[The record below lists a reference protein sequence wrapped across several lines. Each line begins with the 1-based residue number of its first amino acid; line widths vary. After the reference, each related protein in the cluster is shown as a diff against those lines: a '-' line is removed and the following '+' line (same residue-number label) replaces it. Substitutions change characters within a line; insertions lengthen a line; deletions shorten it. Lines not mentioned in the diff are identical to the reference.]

1 MKPLLVLDRD
11 GVLNELIYDSVNGR
25 APRAVSEIKYLLRFD
40 LFSILAEKFSI
51 TCVTNQPDISIGKV
65 SHDEALNVHNKI
77 MQNFGIRNSFMCI
90 HSNEMR
96 CGCRKPETLMLHM
109 AEKSG
114 YFEGDVTIVG
124 DRWTDILA
132 GNKLGWRT
140 ALLERDEFT
149 MSKTSQ
155 GGPPHNLPLDIRARS
170 WDELIEALT
179 G

>member
-1 MKPLLVLDRD
+1 MKPLLVIDRD

-25 APRAVSEIKYLLRFD
+25 APRKISEIKYLPTFNQ
-40 LFSILAEKFSI
+40 FNTLANNFSI
-51 TCVTNQPDISIGKV
+51 TCVTNQPDVSKGKV
-65 SHDEALNVHNKI
+65 PHDEALNVHYEI

-90 HSNEMR
+90 HDNETN
-96 CGCRKPETLMLHM
+96 CVCRKPGTLMLNL

-114 YFEGDVTIVG
+114 HYDREVIIVG

-132 GNKLGWRT
+132 GKKLGWKT

-155 GGPPHNLPLDIRARS
+155 GEPPYNLSPDIRVSS